1 MNLTDSSPPE
11 LIFGRYEFVD
21 ESPAVAIPI
30 LMILVFASF
39 IGTFGNI
46 LILITIIATKNL
58 QRLECIFMAN
68 LAFSDMYVTLIADP
82 LSIVVWA
89 HLHPSFNWLVYYFT
103 NTKFQAAFDRIAHLD
118 KIFGRC
124 RRGQSNEELSTSG
137 GLQKADT
144 SKQHHES
151 SELSDITK

>member
-82 LSIVVWA
+82 LSIVGMYY
-89 HLHPSFNWLVYYFT
+89 LTMLVQFLYVKLLIYI
-103 NTKFQAAFDRIAHLD
+103 NILKYIIR
-118 KIFGRC
+118 
-124 RRGQSNEELSTSG
+124 NEKG
-137 GLQKADT
+137 AIHQ
-144 SKQHHES
+144 
-151 SELSDITK
+151 